1 MLNINYILAVYLPSL
16 LRQSKML
23 SLLLSLAAPLRSLAT
38 TFENWKQQQ
47 TIFVQHNTQV
57 IYLEHLLNEQF
68 GDGINEMVITD
79 GAYIVPIYLSNVAD
93 GYTPQYIHNANE
105 DVQNAGTYDT
115 VFVGQ
120 NSLIVDETDFFI
132 DIPTALYSTLT
143 AAQLQQIAAYVN
155 RYKLAEYTFEIRE
168 I

>member
-1 MLNINYILAVYLPSL
+1 MLNINYILAIWLPAL

-23 SLLLSLAAPLRSLAT
+23 SLLLSLAAPLRSLVT
-38 TFENWKQQQ
+38 LFETWKQQQ
-47 TIFVQHNTQV
+47 TVFVQHNTQV
-57 IYLEHLLNEQF
+57 IYLEHILNEQF
-68 GDGINEMVITD
+68 GDGVNDIVITD
-79 GAYIVPIYLSNVAD
+79 GAYIVPVYLSNVAD

-120 NSLIVDETDFFI
+120 NSLIVGETDFYV
-132 DIPTALYSTLT
+132 DIPTALYATLT
-143 AAQLQQIAAYVN
+143 AVQLQQITAYVN
-155 RYKLAEYTFEIRE
+155 RYKLAEYSFEIRE